1 MSPPEIYRQGIFNK
15 SAYDG
20 DDYKESVVTSFVGGD
35 VSDEDI
41 LSGPVAAKK
50 NDSTRIMPK
59 INELCGKIKYKYNHL
74 ID

>member
-1 MSPPEIYRQGIFNK
+1 MSPPEIYRQGVFNK

-20 DDYKESVVTSFVGGD
+20 DDYKVSLVASFVGGD